1 MEQKLYNNY
10 VTILR
15 HELVPALGCT
25 EPIAVA
31 YCAAVAAKTL
41 GNLPDKADIYC
52 SGNVIKNVKSVTVP
66 NSGGMRGIEA
76 AAVLGMIGGNP
87 DKKLEVL
94 ESVTDADREAAAA
107 YLKTGKCRAMLQVGE
122 ENLYVRCELFYGED
136 SAIVELKKNHDHIS
150 RIEKNGQVLFDAPVV
165 AVAEAGDKFLM
176 SLQGIYEFA
185 STCCMEDV
193 QETIARQISSNRNLA
208 EEGLSH
214 LWGANVGKN
223 YLQYNGKNVRSLAI
237 AMAAAGSDARMSG
250 CSLPAV
256 INSGSGNQGITVSMP
271 VIVYGDA
278 LGVSRETLYRA
289 LVLANLISIH
299 QKKYIGNLSCYCGA
313 VSAATGAACGIAFLK
328 GDSYDILCDTVTNS
342 VATIGGMICDGAK
355 ESCAGKIRSAVD
367 TALFALEQAENNAT
381 YQPGEGIVG
390 DDVEQTIC
398 NIGRVGRVGMAPT
411 DVEVLHIM
419 TAE

>member
-1 MEQKLYNNY
+1 MDQKLYSNY
-10 VTILR
+10 VTILQ

-31 YCAAVAAKTL
+31 FCAAVAAKTL
-41 GNLPDKADIYC
+41 GKVPEKADIYC

-76 AAVLGMIGGNP
+76 AAVLGMFGGDP
-87 DKKLEVL
+87 EKKLEVL
-94 ESVTDADREAAAA
+94 ESVTEADREAAAA
-107 YLKTGKCRAMLQVGE
+107 YLKSGKCRALLQEGE
-122 ENLYVRCELFYGED
+122 ENLYIRCELFFGEE
-136 SAIVELKKNHDHIS
+136 SAVAELKKNHDHIS
-150 RIEKNGQVLFDAPVV
+150 RIEKNGKVLLYQPVV

-176 SLQGIYEFA
+176 SLRGIYEFA
-185 STCCMEDV
+185 SLCRMDDV
-193 QETIARQISSNRNLA
+193 QETIERQISSNRNLS

-223 YLQYNGKNVRSLAI
+223 YLRYNGKNVRSLAI

-256 INSGSGNQGITVSMP
+256 INSGSGNQGITVSLP
-271 VIVYGDA
+271 VIVYGEA
-278 LGVSRETLYRA
+278 LNVSREKLYRA
-289 LVLANLISIH
+289 LVLANLVSSH

-328 GDSYDILCDTVTNS
+328 DDSYDIICNTVTNS

-411 DVEVLHIM
+411 DIEVLHIM